1 MPTYYI
7 VEDEYPMPNRD
18 TGPTVFRFSIVRL
31 DDERR
36 IFRAATYEEAEKL
49 LRRLKTFAEVKAA

>member
-7 VEDEYPMPNRD
+7 VEDEYPMPNRGA
-18 TGPTVFRFSIVRL
+18 GPTVFRFSIVRL

-36 IFRAATYEEAEKL
+36 IFRASTYEEADRL
-49 LRRLKTFAEVKAA
+49 LRRLKAFTEVKAA